1 MLFQKFS
8 SSLAFKT
15 FLLTILL
22 WILVVI
28 YVIFYSAGLDYKT
41 GSSNCQAL
49 VETVKTLRQRLDED
63 SEKMEEVLE
72 QINKQREI
80 RMENKDIKPVGTPL
94 TIGLGHEILR
104 RRAVHYTHELWY
116 SISADLR
123 ELTKELDPNTNTGRI
138 QSLHNRIDELTRY
151 LLVNL
156 DGLGRVNQLAKIRR
170 DGLDRLARLVQRR
183 IRMVQNPRDCS
194 KAKFL
199 LVSLDRPCAFGC
211 NVHHLSY
218 CFQLAY
224 ATNRT
229 LVFSSDHSSYTQWWN
244 SSFEPLSSKCPGP
257 QSSRHFQSPEFT
269 NVNQVD
275 SPRVVRCAYIA
286 MAERNLPWLPP
297 AVPQD
302 IAPELHQYH
311 GAPFVWFIGQLIT
324 YLMRPSRA
332 FGETMNKL
340 FDQYQL
346 TGPKRLPTV
355 GIHVRRTDKIN
366 TEAAFHDLKEY
377 MNYVDRY
384 YEYLEAEQQMMARKE
399 EWVDDV
405 FSEHR
410 LHTNPI
416 KRRVF
421 LATDEPSL
429 FEEAARAYPKYE
441 FVGDAS
447 RAETAAV
454 VKRHE
459 ANSVT
464 GIALDILA
472 LSRTDYLVCTFSSQ
486 VCRVAYELMQARH
499 ADLGDASDRVQSLD
513 DVYYFGGQQASPFE
527 AVIADQPSGIQPGD
541 LVHMAGNHWNGY
553 AKVTPVK
560 LPDAVL
566 APAYKF
572 QPRVLAVNMGKSLSP
587 AYKFQPR
594 VLAVNMGNHSVL

>member
-1 MLFQKFS
+1 
-8 SSLAFKT
+8 
-15 FLLTILL
+15 
-22 WILVVI
+22 
-28 YVIFYSAGLDYKT
+28 
-41 GSSNCQAL
+41 
-49 VETVKTLRQRLDED
+49 
-63 SEKMEEVLE
+63 
-72 QINKQREI
+72 
-80 RMENKDIKPVGTPL
+80 
-94 TIGLGHEILR
+94 
-104 RRAVHYTHELWY
+104 
-116 SISADLR
+116 
-123 ELTKELDPNTNTGRI
+123 
-138 QSLHNRIDELTRY
+138 
-151 LLVNL
+151 
-156 DGLGRVNQLAKIRR
+156 
-170 DGLDRLARLVQRR
+170 
-183 IRMVQNPRDCS
+183 
-194 KAKFL
+194 
-199 LVSLDRPCAFGC
+199 
-211 NVHHLSY
+211 
-218 CFQLAY
+218 
-224 ATNRT
+224 
-229 LVFSSDHSSYTQWWN
+229 
-244 SSFEPLSSKCPGP
+244 
-257 QSSRHFQSPEFT
+257 
-269 NVNQVD
+269 
-275 SPRVVRCAYIA
+275 

-302 IAPELHQYH
+302 IAPELHHYH
-311 GAPFVWFIGQLIT
+311 GAPFVWFMGQLIT

-410 LHTNPI
+410 LRTNPI

-486 VCRVAYELMQARH
+486 VRYRLMH
-499 ADLGDASDRVQSLD
+499 FSPDLCA
-513 DVYYFGGQQASPFE
+513 
-527 AVIADQPSGIQPGD
+527 
-541 LVHMAGNHWNGY
+541 
-553 AKVTPVK
+553 
-560 LPDAVL
+560 
-566 APAYKF
+566 
-572 QPRVLAVNMGKSLSP
+572 
-587 AYKFQPR
+587 
-594 VLAVNMGNHSVL
+594 